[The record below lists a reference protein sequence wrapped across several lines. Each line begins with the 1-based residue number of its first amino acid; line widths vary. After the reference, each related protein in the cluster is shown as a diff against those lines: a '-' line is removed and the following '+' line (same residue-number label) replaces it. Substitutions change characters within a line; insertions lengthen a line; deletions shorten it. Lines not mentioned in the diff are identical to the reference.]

1 MTPSNATDAAKA
13 RLSNLSKRWVTF
25 VRRRGAFARSVLY
38 PTLICAAY
46 LFVFA
51 ADRWESESKITVKS
65 NSHSES
71 VGAAGLSML
80 LGASPA
86 VREDVMFLRE
96 FILSQDMLDHLNRTI
111 GLRAMYGKSGLDVF
125 AGLAEKATREEAM
138 RYYQRRVEAI
148 YDDINGVLT
157 IKTQGFSPEDAKK
170 INEAILARSDQF
182 LNGINQRIARDQIEF
197 LDQQMGEATRRMVT
211 ARNAVIDFQRRHKL
225 LDPVKQGEAG
235 ALLVSK
241 LGEELVSAE
250 AELRAVSQFLGDGA
264 PQVVT
269 LKAKISSL
277 RTQVAKEE
285 AAITGGNAGALN
297 GIAAQ
302 FQDLRT
308 EAEMAREIYKVGLA
322 EMEKSKINAVKKSKS
337 LVVISSPYLPED
349 ATLPNRPLWLTL
361 FFIAAVFAFGA
372 FRLSWI
378 SIRDHKA

>member
-1 MTPSNATDAAKA
+1 MTPSIATDAAKA
-13 RLSNLSKRWVTF
+13 RVSNLSKRWVSF

-65 NSHSES
+65 SSTSES
-71 VGAAGLSML
+71 AGAAGLSLL
-80 LGASPA
+80 LGAAPA

-96 FILSQDMLDHLNRTI
+96 FILSQDMLDHLNASI

-125 AGLAEKATREEAM
+125 AGLSQQATREEAI
-138 RYYQRRVEAI
+138 RYYQRRVEAT
-148 YDDINGVLT
+148 YDDITGVLT
-157 IKTQGFSPEDAKK
+157 VKTQGFTPEDAKK
-170 INEAILARSDQF
+170 INETILARSDHF
-182 LNGINQRIARDQIEF
+182 LNGINQRIARDQIDF
-197 LDQQMGEATRRMVT
+197 LDQQMGEATRRMVS

-241 LGEELVSAE
+241 LAEELVAAE
-250 AELRAVSQFLGDGA
+250 AELRAVSQFLGDEA

-269 LKAKISSL
+269 LKAKIGSL

-308 EAEMAREIYKVGLA
+308 EAEMAREIYQVGLA

-361 FFIAAVFAFGA
+361 FFIAAVFAFGVV
-372 FRLSWI
+372 RLSWI